1 MSRQS
6 TATEELANS
15 KDQGGMMDIV
25 FQAKL
30 ERYLARKDQL
40 DKKMSKAYSLT
51 FVQYCNKTMQTRI
64 EEHPDYNTL
73 IVTR

>member
-1 MSRQS
+1 
-6 TATEELANS
+6 
-15 KDQGGMMDIV
+15 MDIV